1 MEIWK
6 DIEGYE
12 NMYQVSNKGR
22 VRSLD
27 RLDVRSDGSRGSNRR
42 LRGAPLKLSVN
53 KGGYY
58 IASLYKNRKKK
69 TASVHRLVAITFI
82 DNPDN
87 KRTVNH
93 INGIKTDN
101 NSKNLEWATHKENSQ
116 HGWDTGLI
124 TPSHNNINGNA
135 QGEKHHGAKLTVK
148 DVRFILDNVRK
159 NGGTMSQR
167 ELGRHFGV
175 SQSAVYHIVKR
186 NTWRHVL
193 WGERKVRRD

>member
-1 MEIWK
+1 MEVFK

-12 NMYQVSNKGR
+12 GLYQVSNKGR

-27 RLDVRSDGSRGSNRR
+27 RLDVRSNGTNGSNRM
-42 LRGAPLKLSVN
+42 LKGALMKVGVS
-53 KGGYY
+53 KGGYGMVT
-58 IASLYKNRKKK
+58 LYKNRKK
-69 TASVHRLVAITFI
+69 TTFIVHRLVAIAFI

-148 DVRFILDNVRK
+148 DVRFILGNVRT

-193 WGERKVRRD
+193 WGEKES